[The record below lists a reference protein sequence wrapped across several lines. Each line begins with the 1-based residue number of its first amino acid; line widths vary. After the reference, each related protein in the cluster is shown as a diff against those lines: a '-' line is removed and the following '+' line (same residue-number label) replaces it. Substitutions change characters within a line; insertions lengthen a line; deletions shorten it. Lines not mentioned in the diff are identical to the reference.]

1 MNMKERKNVAP
12 VALTS
17 DGNEGEGNV
26 EAARRYS
33 QGLRRSI
40 ASGSTLALA
49 RKARDALNG
58 PEAPDLAAAERAGKL
73 GESALPTKR

>member
-1 MNMKERKNVAP
+1 MKEQKNAQP
-12 VALTS
+12 VASTS
-17 DGNEGEGNV
+17 EGNQGEGNI

-49 RKARDALNG
+49 RKARDALSG
-58 PEAPDLAAAERAGKL
+58 PEAPDLAAAERAGKE
-73 GESALPTKR
+73 GEAARPAKRR